1 MGETWYLACDMQM
14 FILSPFLVYPLWR
27 WKRLGVIWNLF
38 LISASLAA
46 GIAVWAVEK
55 YPWVNPAR

>member
-14 FILSPFLVYPLWR
+14 FILSPLFVCPLWR
-27 WKRLGVIWNLF
+27 WKRLGVYLNLF
-38 LISASLAA
+38 LISVSLAA

-55 YPWVNPAR
+55 YPWANPAR